1 MSAREHVLIIDHDAH
16 RTETLKKN
24 LTNNGYSVGSAENYK
39 DALASIPDR
48 EPNLVLITT
57 YLPDT
62 TPSAISLVKIPG
74 CYFCEIL
81 LRYRASHTCSKIK
94 RAPYFK

>member
-1 MSAREHVLIIDHDAH
+1 MSARGPVLIIDHDAR

-24 LTNNGYSVGSAENYK
+24 LTNNGYSFVIVVNRK

-57 YLPDT
+57 SLPDT
-62 TPSAISLVKIPG
+62 TPSAISLVKFPG
-74 CYFCEIL
+74 FYFL
-81 LRYRASHTCSKIK
+81 
-94 RAPYFK
+94 